1 MKNILTILALVFT
14 LFASAQKIEYPRYV
28 VDSTGQKVVQMTISQ
43 AMKLDNNTELLGLFE
58 ELGVEMGSFDRVYIK
73 VISDKDV
80 VISKQK
86 VEIRNLKENT
96 DIKSKEIVVL
106 QNESFAY
113 VKKIVLLEDQL
124 GIKKEE
130 TGILNKQI
138 VKLKTKM
145 VVGGLVGGAIIT
157 GLTYLLLVR

>member
-1 MKNILTILALVFT
+1 
-14 LFASAQKIEYPRYV
+14 
-28 VDSTGQKVVQMTISQ
+28 
-43 AMKLDNNTELLGLFE
+43 
-58 ELGVEMGSFDRVYIK
+58 MGNFDRVYIK

-86 VEIRNLKENT
+86 VEISNLKENT

-124 GIKKEE
+124 GIKKRREQVYL
-130 TGILNKQI
+130 INK
-138 VKLKTKM
+138 
-145 VVGGLVGGAIIT
+145 
-157 GLTYLLLVR
+157 